1 MLTKEEFRVLVM
13 LYAANIDGNIH
24 KDEVETMLNKTDA
37 AVFKKMKNQFKK
49 MSDIEVLASINENKE
64 KFASSQEDKQQII
77 DDIREVI
84 KADERCSS
92 IENHL
97 LRVISSLLN

>member
-24 KDEVETMLNKTDA
+24 REEVETMLNKADA
-37 AVFKKMKNQFKK
+37 AVYKKMKKQFKQ

-64 KFASSQEDKQQII
+64 KFASTQEDKQRVL
-77 DDIREVI
+77 DDIRDAI
-84 KADERCSS
+84 AADAHNSA

-97 LRVISSLLN
+97 LRVIGDLLK